1 LFEINIPNYYI
12 TSKRIYDTS
21 ILLCTSDQRNNSH
34 EASSCWLGCIARK
47 EEENPLEAH
56 GYGRSRNWTSSR
68 PSGIRQ
74 IKKVLLSPFSC
85 ERFLQVIP
93 QGSYYWRLMWN
104 PPLIL
109 LSSGE
114 RKGLKYLSFW
124 VGMFLMPTLFF
135 MHNDIYVCFLLR
147 MLLLLLLI
155 TI

>member
-1 LFEINIPNYYI
+1 MFEINIPNYYT

-68 PSGIRQ
+68 PSGIRL

-85 ERFLQVIP
+85 ERFFKWFPKDRITE
-93 QGSYYWRLMWN
+93 GYCGIRL
-104 PPLIL
+104 LYSL
-109 LSSGE
+109 VVASE
-114 RKGLKYLSFW
+114 RDKVFEFW
-124 VGMFLMPTLFF
+124 SRCEFMPTLSFKD
-135 MHNDIYVCFLLR
+135 NFLR
-147 MLLLLLLI
+147 QCNFQA
-155 TI
+155 

>member
-1 LFEINIPNYYI
+1 MLILTYNISWWLSRYSFVLEAPAIEIIPGVFLFEINIPNYYT

-47 EEENPLEAH
+47 EEETPLEAH

-104 PPLIL
+104 PPHIL
-109 LSSGE
+109 LSSGK
-114 RKGLKYLSFW
+114 RKGLKYLSFE
-124 VGMFLMPTLFF
+124 
-135 MHNDIYVCFLLR
+135 
-147 MLLLLLLI
+147 
-155 TI
+155 